1 MSTEKYTMAY
11 RKTVETAA
19 CANSPEDKKTTGRVR
34 GEYTGGKKP
43 SRTSPAS
50 PYPTKRRQSSPE
62 NAEKKTSPRGEYEPQ
77 RSDSRQRV
85 VPTETDTAPQ
95 HIDERQQ
102 TDDPDGNDELAIL
115 SGIKPVLELLEREP
129 ERIDTVL
136 LRKGH
141 RSKDTDRI
149 LDLCRAAKVRFNLTD
164 AQGLER
170 LCPAGHQGVV
180 ARLFEAGF
188 EEFSTLLEKAMEAPL
203 PLILVLDQVQDPGNA
218 GTLARTLYAMGGAG
232 LVIPRHN
239 GAYLGA
245 GARRAAAGALERLPV
260 AKVMNL
266 SRALDEA
273 RDAGFQIYGAAT
285 EEGSIDVFTT
295 PLHTPALLVLG
306 NEDHGIRP
314 QVAKR
319 CHQMIHIP
327 MLRDFDSLNVAQAGG
342 ILIGCFARQ
351 HLEKR

>member
-1 MSTEKYTMAY
+1 MRWGGQHDMDSGATTRYTAFTSGVTPDVRGCRTVLSLPDAGRLGNPSIHYYKVIMNTKNTAGYKKNTET
-11 RKTVETAA
+11 RGTAV
-19 CANSPEDKKTTGRVR
+19 SPEARRTTGHTHD
-34 GEYTGGKKP
+34 EADETEMDTP
-43 SRTSPAS
+43 LLTSDEG
-50 PYPTKRRQSSPE
+50 PE
-62 NAEKKTSPRGEYEPQ
+62 G
-77 RSDSRQRV
+77 D
-85 VPTETDTAPQ
+85 
-95 HIDERQQ
+95 DER
-102 TDDPDGNDELAIL
+102 AIL

-136 LRKGH
+136 LRKGR

-149 LDLCRAAKVRFNLTD
+149 LDMCRAAKVRFNLTD
-164 AQGLER
+164 AQALER

-188 EEFSTLLEKAMEAPL
+188 EEFSTLLEKALEAPL

-273 RDAGFQIYGAAT
+273 KDAGFQIYGAAT
-285 EEGSIDVFTT
+285 VEGSIDAFTT

-319 CHQMIHIP
+319 CHRMIHIP

-342 ILIGCFARQ
+342 ILIGCFART